1 MIKVD
6 SIFPLPVMIVNLGS
20 VLNEE
25 MTNEIEFLDNKANDP
40 SHTEGNVINVISKD
54 YTVLNGLKL
63 KPVIQEYIDHYSTQI
78 LGESPKLGITG
89 SWLNL
94 NRPGDS
100 HHKHYHP
107 NSKVSGCLY
116 MNVDD
121 DSGDFLIYR
130 PQYMEETFRDGMTN
144 GTQFNWSHMIYN
156 PKKYDLYLFPSK
168 LYHSVTENKST
179 INRTSVA
186 FNIFYDETIGSR
198 AEILRR

>member
-20 VLNEE
+20 VLNGE
-25 MTNEIEFLDNKANDP
+25 MANEIEFLDNKANNP
-40 SHTEGNVINVISKD
+40 SHTESNGSNAISKD
-54 YTVLNGLKL
+54 YIVLNGLKL
-63 KPVIQEYIDHYSTQI
+63 KDVIQEYVDHYSTQI
-78 LGESPKLGITG
+78 LGEAPKLGITG

-94 NRPGDS
+94 NKPGDS
-100 HHKHYHP
+100 HHTHYHP

-121 DSGDFLIYR
+121 NSGDFLIYR
-130 PQYMEETFRDGMTN
+130 PQYMEEAVRDSMVN
-144 GTQFNWSHMIYN
+144 GNIFNWSYMIYK

-186 FNIFYDETIGSR
+186 FNTFYNETIGQR
-198 AEILRR
+198 AEILER